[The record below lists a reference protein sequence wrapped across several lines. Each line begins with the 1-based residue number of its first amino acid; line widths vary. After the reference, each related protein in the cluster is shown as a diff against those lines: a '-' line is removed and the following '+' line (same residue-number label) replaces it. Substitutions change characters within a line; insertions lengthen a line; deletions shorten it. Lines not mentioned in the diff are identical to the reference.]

1 MKKNLVILLPAV
13 SMLFFTACD
22 KANYI
27 FCGQIA
33 DHSCTI
39 G

>member
-13 SMLFFTACD
+13 FMLFSTACD
-22 KANYI
+22 KANYTLY
-27 FCGQIA
+27 GQIA